1 MKNKF
6 LLILLALIFS
16 ITYQSIAQETTKL
29 PSAQDIFKKY
39 SDSIGGKENYYKLTS
54 RIYKGTIEIPAM
66 NITGTFEML
75 FKAPNMNLVS
85 LNLGGFG
92 NNLNGFDGTI
102 GWAKDEIQGLRT
114 KSDAELEQVK
124 LTSDFYYPV
133 ILEKVYPKAEVTG
146 IEKLED
152 LEVYVVKVNEN
163 NTLYFDKQTGFL
175 VKTTRF
181 VNSAQGKQPVSVVFS
196 DYREI
201 EGIKYPFYWKQ
212 NIHGGDMIFK
222 FVEVKQNQ
230 IIEDQIFSKPK

>member
-39 SDSIGGKENYYKLTS
+39 SDSIGGKENYFKLTS

-85 LNLGGFG
+85 INLGGFG

-114 KSDAELEQVK
+114 KSGAELEQAK

-133 ILEKVYPKAEVTG
+133 IL
-146 IEKLED
+146 
-152 LEVYVVKVNEN
+152 
-163 NTLYFDKQTGFL
+163 
-175 VKTTRF
+175 
-181 VNSAQGKQPVSVVFS
+181 
-196 DYREI
+196 
-201 EGIKYPFYWKQ
+201 
-212 NIHGGDMIFK
+212 
-222 FVEVKQNQ
+222 
-230 IIEDQIFSKPK
+230 